1 MGERRRSR
9 SASSGSSNSDEGQ
22 VSRRRGRPSHRKR
35 AGSRSGSDL
44 SRASSVA
51 SLLRG
56 ASGSEDD
63 AMEEAA
69 GLVGASNATA
79 MALVGTEG
87 INSAA
92 PPDHTSLRA
101 ASMSADSESEYD
113 SDVEPPPRQPN
124 APSGKEGGAVAT
136 LLQQLAREPIET
148 VECAAKFSL
157 YEGYAS
163 EVENMRNTL
172 FKFHEESCPT
182 LPSTIVTEMNRQI
195 HGIDCAE
202 SMGIPDRSRE
212 WFVFHMMRQAERNNM
227 KMASILDAF
236 DKKLKFLAQDD
247 QLECPVCLDSFDN
260 DAKAAETLGCCHK
273 VCKECWHNWARV
285 MHGRPF
291 CPFCRHEEFMGV
303 VAGRADTAHESDSG
317 SDGD

>member
-51 SLLRG
+51 SLLRA

-92 PPDHTSLRA
+92 SPNHTSLRA
-101 ASMSADSESEYD
+101 TPMSADSESEYD

-124 APSGKEGGAVAT
+124 APSGKECGAVAT
-136 LLQQLAREPIET
+136 LLQQLAREPIEA

-172 FKFHEESCPT
+172 FKFHEESRPA
-182 LPSTIVTEMNRQI
+182 LPPAIVSDMDRKIN
-195 HGIDCAE
+195 GIDIAE
-202 SMGIPDRSRE
+202 ALGIPDDARE
-212 WFVFHMMRQAERNNM
+212 WFVYHMMRQAERNNS
-227 KMASILDAF
+227 KMAGMLDAF
-236 DKKLKFLAQDD
+236 D
-247 QLECPVCLDSFDN
+247 
-260 DAKAAETLGCCHK
+260 
-273 VCKECWHNWARV
+273 
-285 MHGRPF
+285 
-291 CPFCRHEEFMGV
+291 
-303 VAGRADTAHESDSG
+303 
-317 SDGD
+317 